1 MELGIVNIIL
11 IITAVALLIAL
22 VIVLITMRRRM
33 LNSERRLERRY
44 RQEISFYDS
53 ELTRVNYLYNELA
66 AAKNVNQPNQITE
79 QNILPNNDIAIEQ
92 KKLEAEREK
101 LSQRN
106 KKLWDM
112 SLAIEK
118 DKERIQMLKNQIE
131 AKHLEVTDSIR
142 YARGIQN
149 ALLPREDILKSMLSD
164 YFLLWKPRDI
174 VSGDFYWMKKQGD
187 LLLFAICDC
196 TGHGVPGA
204 FMSMLGMAFLN
215 DITADADNNIK
226 PSDIL
231 EQLRRKVITSL
242 KQSAAGTLEPKDG
255 MDMAL
260 CILDTKALTLKFAGA
275 NNPMYIVSNGALT
288 EYKGVKNPIGFYP
301 MEKKFETTEIP
312 VKKGDYI
319 YMFSDGF
326 PDQFN
331 AKTNKKVTYGRF
343 KNLLVEIN
351 NETSD
356 PETQKKRLD
365 DFFESW
371 RNGFVQ
377 MDDVLIG
384 GFRI

>member
-11 IITAVALLIAL
+11 IITAAVLLIAL

-53 ELTRVNYLYNELA
+53 ELTRVNYLYDELA

-79 QNILPNNDIAIEQ
+79 QNILPNNEIAIER

-101 LSQRN
+101 LAQRN

-187 LLLFAICDC
+187 LLLFAVCDC

-231 EQLRRKVITSL
+231 EQLRRKVIISL

-255 MDMAL
+255 IDMAL
-260 CILDTKALTLKFAGA
+260 CILDTKTLTLKFAGA

-301 MEKKFETTEIP
+301 KEKQFETTEIP

-356 PETQKKRLD
+356 PEIQKKRLD

>member
-11 IITAVALLIAL
+11 IITAAALLIAL

-66 AAKNVNQPNQITE
+66 AAKNINQPNQITE
-79 QNILPNNDIAIEQ
+79 QNILPNNEIAIEQ

>member
-11 IITAVALLIAL
+11 IITAAVLLIAL

-53 ELTRVNYLYNELA
+53 ELTRVNYLYDELA

-79 QNILPNNDIAIEQ
+79 QNILPNNEIAIEQ

-101 LSQRN
+101 LAQRN

-215 DITADADNNIK
+215 DITADADNNTK

-231 EQLRRKVITSL
+231 EQLRRKVIISL

-260 CILDTKALTLKFAGA
+260 CILDTKTLTLKFAGA

-301 MEKKFETTEIP
+301 MEKQFETTEIP

-356 PETQKKRLD
+356 PEIQKKRLD

>member
-66 AAKNVNQPNQITE
+66 AAKNINQPNQITE
-79 QNILPNNDIAIEQ
+79 QNILPNNEIAIEQ

-351 NETSD
+351 NETYD
-356 PETQKKRLD
+356 PEIQKKRLD

>member
-11 IITAVALLIAL
+11 IITAAVLLIAL

-44 RQEISFYDS
+44 RQEISFFDS
-53 ELTRVNYLYNELA
+53 ELTRVNYLYDELA
-66 AAKNVNQPNQITE
+66 AAKNVNRPNQITE
-79 QNILPNNDIAIEQ
+79 QNILPNNEIAIER

-101 LSQRN
+101 LAQRN

-187 LLLFAICDC
+187 LLLFAVCDC

-231 EQLRRKVITSL
+231 EQLRRKVIISL

-255 MDMAL
+255 IDMAL
-260 CILDTKALTLKFAGA
+260 CILDTKTLTLKFAGA

-301 MEKKFETTEIP
+301 KEKQFETTEIP

-356 PETQKKRLD
+356 PEIQKKRLD

>member
-66 AAKNVNQPNQITE
+66 AAKNINQQNQITE
-79 QNILPNNDIAIEQ
+79 QNILPNNEIAIEQ

>member
-66 AAKNVNQPNQITE
+66 AAKNINQPNQITE
-79 QNILPNNDIAIEQ
+79 QNILPNNEIAIEQ

>member
-11 IITAVALLIAL
+11 FITAVALLIAL

-33 LNSERRLERRY
+33 LNSERRLELRY

-66 AAKNVNQPNQITE
+66 AAKNINQPNQITE
-79 QNILPNNDIAIEQ
+79 QNILPNNEIAIEQ

-312 VKKGDYI
+312 EKKGDYI